1 MCVMCALYVRY
12 VCIICALCVRFM
24 CIICALCVLREDQA
38 EKEKK
43 DKKEKGKKKVG
54 DALCWALGVCMYVC
68 MTDL

>member
-1 MCVMCALYVRY
+1 
-12 VCIICALCVRFM
+12 
-24 CIICALCVLREDQA
+24 VLREDQA

-54 DALCWALGVCMYVC
+54 DALCWALVVCMYVC